1 MAGTMIALVAYP
13 PSRTILFPSAPLAL
27 ISTHTGGLQKPK
39 AGVLGSHDSATGA
52 PENHRGEAVE
62 LEAANFFNGIA
73 HIALAS
79 ATGKH
84 PMNEPPSESGAIHD
98 AVPDPAAIALGAS
111 DARTNANGG
120 NASSQHDKTKV
131 PMEAAMWS
139 KMRPVMHGLGDVAD
153 TWERFA
159 NALDP
164 TPPFPPDT
172 ARLRLAAL
180 VVPLIASGLFVTSYM
195 FVKCVTFG
203 VGFGFF
209 GDPVIRRGIV
219 WLNRTFPH
227 WQKLLELRNTLLL
240 GVPTNAQLTLT
251 LLRVGEAH
259 NAPLPPPPR
268 VDEVPENRVAD
279 ISDDDLTTGMDAPM
293 GATPGEIAAMVS
305 HDPSVAHQ
313 TAGEDID
320 ASKAH
325 KHGKKGARVL
335 NFLKG
340 GVKTVVEASLG
351 ADRLKASVGSEHAK
365 NRLGVVTKPHEDLTS
380 GPVDF
385 KCRYGGK
392 KGHVYITS
400 ASPTAAIPM
409 VSFTTDSSVERLG
422 SAERHEVL
430 DPKWSIAV
438 TDVKEIKKIGGF
450 GWKAKLVVG
459 WVLDREIADGME
471 IVDRRGQTFK
481 VTAMPLRDELFN
493 RLVAMGGQ
501 KWESW

>member
-1 MAGTMIALVAYP
+1 MIALIAYP
-13 PSRTILFPSAPLAL
+13 PSRPFLFPPAPLAL
-27 ISTHTGGLQKPK
+27 VSSSGTLQKPK

-62 LEAANFFNGIA
+62 LEAANFFNSIA

-84 PMNEPPSESGAIHD
+84 PQNEPASESGASD
-98 AVPDPAAIALGAS
+98 AIPDPTAMALGAS

-120 NASSQHDKTKV
+120 NASASNDKTKV

-139 KMRPVMHGLGDVAD
+139 KMRPIMHGIGDVAD

-164 TPPFPPDT
+164 TPPFPADT
-172 ARLRLAAL
+172 ARLRIAGL
-180 VVPLIASGLFVTSYM
+180 VVPMVAAGLFITSYM
-195 FVKCVTFG
+195 FVKGVTFG

-209 GDPVIRRGIV
+209 GEPVIMRGV
-219 WLNRTFPH
+219 RWLNRTFPH
-227 WQKLLELRNTLLL
+227 WQKLLEIRNTILL
-240 GVPTNAQLTLT
+240 GVPTSAQLTLT

-268 VDEVPENRVAD
+268 VDQAPPNEIAD
-279 ISDDDLTTGMDAPM
+279 VDDEDLATTGSDSFM
-293 GATPGEIAAMVS
+293 GATPEEIAAAS
-305 HDPSVAHQ
+305 AHDPNVPHQ
-313 TAGEDID
+313 TAGSDID
-320 ASKAH
+320 ASKSQ

-335 NFLKG
+335 NFFKQ
-340 GVKTVVEASLG
+340 GVKGVVEASLG

-365 NRLGVVTKPHEDLTS
+365 NRLGAVTKPHEDLTS

-392 KGHVYITS
+392 KGHVYINSTS
-400 ASPTAAIPM
+400 MIPTVA
-409 VSFTTDSSVERLG
+409 FTTDSSVEKLG
-422 SAERHEVL
+422 SAERHEAL
-430 DPKWSIAV
+430 DPKWTFAV

-471 IVDRRGQTFK
+471 IVDRRGQTYK

-493 RLVAMGGQ
+493 RLIAIGGQ

>member
-1 MAGTMIALVAYP
+1 MITLIAYP
-13 PSRTILFPSAPLAL
+13 PSRSYLFPPTPLAL
-27 ISTHTGGLQKPK
+27 VSLHGDLQKPK
-39 AGVLGSHDSATGA
+39 AGVLGSHNSATGA

-62 LEAANFFNGIA
+62 LEAANFFNSIA

-84 PMNEPPSESGAIHD
+84 PQTESSSESKGVQD
-98 AVPDPAAIALGAS
+98 FVPDPSAIALSAS

-120 NASSQHDKTKV
+120 NASANHDKTKV

-139 KMRPVMHGLGDVAD
+139 KMRPLMHGLGDVAD

-159 NALDP
+159 NALEP
-164 TPPFPPDT
+164 TPPFHPNT

-180 VVPLIASGLFVTSYM
+180 ILPMLASGFFTTSYM
-195 FVKCVTFG
+195 FVKGLTFAI
-203 VGFGFF
+203 GFGFF
-209 GDPVIRRGIV
+209 GDPIIMRFVH
-219 WLNRTFPH
+219 WLNRHFPN
-227 WQKLLELRNTLLL
+227 WRKLLEIRNTILL

-268 VDEVPENRVAD
+268 IDHAPPNEIAD
-279 ISDDDLTTGMDAPM
+279 IDSEDLDTTGTDGLL
-293 GATPGEIAAMVS
+293 GATPEEIAAAAS
-305 HDPSVAHQ
+305 YDPSVAHQ
-313 TAGEDID
+313 TAGGDID

-325 KHGKKGARVL
+325 KHGKKGAKVL
-335 NFLKG
+335 NFFKT

-351 ADRLKASVGSEHAK
+351 ADRLKATVGSEHARD
-365 NRLGVVTKPHEDLTS
+365 RLGVVTKPHEDLTS

-385 KCRYGGK
+385 KCRYEGK

-400 ASPTAAIPM
+400 TSPRIPIPT
-409 VSFTTDSSVERLG
+409 VSFTTNSNVEKMGSVD
-422 SAERHEVL
+422 AAAHEPL
-430 DPKWSIAV
+430 DAKWTIPV
-438 TDVKEIKKIGGF
+438 TDIKEIKKVGGF
-450 GWKAKLVVG
+450 GWKAKLIVG

-471 IVDRRGQTFK
+471 IVDRSGRVWK

-493 RLVAMGGQ
+493 RLIAMGPQ